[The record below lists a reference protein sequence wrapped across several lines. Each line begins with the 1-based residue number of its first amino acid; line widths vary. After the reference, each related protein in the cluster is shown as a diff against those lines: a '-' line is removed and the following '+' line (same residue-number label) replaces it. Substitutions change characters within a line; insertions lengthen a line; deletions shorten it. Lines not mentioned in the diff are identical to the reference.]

1 MGYHQT
7 YRGRGQVIPVPDC
20 PLTMPAHDTIAAI
33 ATPPGT
39 GGIGIL
45 RLSGPRSLAIG
56 EAISASKIAPGK
68 IQFRRFFDADGEVID
83 HGLCLYFRQPHS
95 FSGED
100 SVELQ
105 AHGGPIVL
113 DMLLQR
119 LCELGARLARAGE
132 FSERAFLNGKIDLTQ
147 AEAIADLIESG
158 SRAATR
164 AAMRS
169 LEGRF
174 SQQVNT
180 LVDEIIELRVY
191 IEAAL
196 DFAEEEIDFLEN
208 SDISQR
214 LLACIRHLQELLGQ
228 AEHGR
233 TLQEGL
239 TVVLAGLPNAGKSSL
254 LNYLAGYEAAIVN
267 EIEGTTRDV
276 LHEHISL
283 KGIPLKIND
292 TAGLR
297 ESDNP
302 VEQEGIRR
310 AWDAIAGA
318 DVVLYLVDA
327 SKGMTAADEQII
339 EQLADANLQ
348 KVFSK
353 SDLLTP
359 GQFGDADAL
368 HISTVSGDGME
379 SLIERITGQ
388 ISDYNQDNQ
397 TFMARRR
404 HVDALLRARDCIQ
417 RAADTFAST
426 RSGELMA
433 EDLRDAQRYLN
444 EITGEFT
451 SDDLLGRIFSS
462 FCIGK

>member
-1 MGYHQT
+1 
-7 YRGRGQVIPVPDC
+7 
-20 PLTMPAHDTIAAI
+20 MPAHDTIAAI
-33 ATPPGT
+33 ATPPGV

-45 RLSGPRSLAIG
+45 RLSGPAALAIG

-68 IQFRRFFDADGEVID
+68 IEFRRFFDADGEVID
-83 HGLCLYFRQPHS
+83 HGLCLYFRQRHS

-119 LCELGARLARAGE
+119 LCELGARLAHAGE

-174 SQQVNT
+174 SRQVNA
-180 LVDEIIELRVY
+180 LVDEVIDLRVY

-196 DFAEEEIDFLEN
+196 DFAEEEIDFLQN
-208 SDISQR
+208 TDISQR
-214 LLACIRHLQELLGQ
+214 LIGCTLHLQKLLDQ

-239 TVVLAGLPNAGKSSL
+239 TVALAGLPNAGKSSL
-254 LNYLAGYEAAIVN
+254 LNYLAGYEAAIVT

-283 KGIPLKIND
+283 RGIPLKVKD

-327 SKGMTAADEQII
+327 IKGMTVADEQVI
-339 EQLADANLQ
+339 ERLPEVNLQ
-348 KVFSK
+348 RVFSK
-353 SDLLTP
+353 SDLLAP
-359 GQFGDADAL
+359 GEACAAGAL
-368 HISTVSGDGME
+368 YISTVSGDGME
-379 SLIERITGQ
+379 SLIARITGHA
-388 ISDYNQDNQ
+388 SDYNQDNQ

-404 HVDALLRARDCIQ
+404 HVDALQRARDCIQ
-417 RAADTFAST
+417 QATDTFTST
-426 RSGELMA
+426 RSGELVA
-433 EDLRDAQRYLN
+433 EDLRGAQRYLN

-451 SDDLLGRIFSS
+451 SDDLLGKIFSS

>member
-1 MGYHQT
+1 
-7 YRGRGQVIPVPDC
+7 
-20 PLTMPAHDTIAAI
+20 MPSHETIAAI

-45 RLSGPRSLAIG
+45 RLSGTRALAIG
-56 EAISASKIAPGK
+56 EAISKSKIKPGL
-68 IQFRRFFDADGEVID
+68 IQFRQFYATDGAVID
-83 HGLCLYFRQPHS
+83 HGLCLYFMAPHS

-100 SVELQ
+100 CLEIQ

-113 DMLLQR
+113 DMLLER

-132 FSERAFLNGKIDLTQ
+132 FSERAFLNGKLDLTQ

-174 SQQVNT
+174 SQQVHS
-180 LVDEIIELRVY
+180 LIDEIINLRAY

-196 DFAEEEIDFLEN
+196 DFAEEEIDFLDN
-208 SDISQR
+208 SDISQQIKD
-214 LLACIRHLQELLGQ
+214 CGQHLQNLLEQ

-239 TVVLAGLPNAGKSSL
+239 SVTLAGLPNAGKSSL
-254 LNYLAGYEAAIVN
+254 LNYLAGYEAAIVT

-276 LHEHISL
+276 LREHISL
-283 KGIPLKIND
+283 KGIPLKITD

-297 ESDNP
+297 EPENP
-302 VEQEGIRR
+302 VEREGVRR
-310 AWDAIAGA
+310 AWETISQA
-318 DVVLYLVDA
+318 DVIIYLIDS
-327 SKGMTAADEQII
+327 SKGLSPADQKII
-339 EQLADANLQ
+339 DKLESDNLQ
-348 KVFSK
+348 QVFSK
-353 SDLLTP
+353 CDLSSADQQPDP
-359 GQFGDADAL
+359 GAL
-368 HISTVSGDGME
+368 YISTLDGTGME
-379 SLIERITGQ
+379 SLIERITGNA
-388 ISDYNQDNQ
+388 SDYNQDNM

-404 HVDALLRARDCIQ
+404 HVDALLRAQ
-417 RAADTFAST
+417 KSVLQATHTFNET

-433 EDLRDAQRYLN
+433 EDLREAQRFLN

-451 SDDLLGRIFSS
+451 SEDLLGKIFSS

>member
-1 MGYHQT
+1 
-7 YRGRGQVIPVPDC
+7 
-20 PLTMPAHDTIAAI
+20 MPAHDTIAAI

-45 RLSGPRSLAIG
+45 RLSGSQALAIG
-56 EAISASKIAPGK
+56 EAISASTISPGK
-68 IQFRRFFDADGEVID
+68 IQFRRFFDAEGVVLD
-83 HGLCLYFRQPHS
+83 HGLCLYFPQPHS

-174 SQQVNT
+174 SQQINT
-180 LVDEIIELRVY
+180 LVEEVINLRAY

-196 DFAEEEIDFLEN
+196 DFAEEEIDFLDN
-208 SDISQR
+208 SDIGQR
-214 LLACIRHLQELLGQ
+214 LDACLLHLQQLLEQ
-228 AEHGR
+228 AQQGR

-239 TVVLAGLPNAGKSSL
+239 TVSLAGLPNAGKSSL
-254 LNYLAGYEAAIVN
+254 LNYLAGYEAAIVT

-283 KGIPLKIND
+283 KGIPLKVND

-297 ESDNP
+297 DSDNP
-302 VEQEGIRR
+302 VEQEGVRR
-310 AWDAIAGA
+310 AWDAIARA
-318 DVVLYLVDA
+318 DVVLYLIDA
-327 SKGMTAADEQII
+327 SKGVTDADQKIVD
-339 EQLADANLQ
+339 QLPATSLQ
-348 KVFSK
+348 KVFNK
-353 SDLLTP
+353 CDLLDP
-359 GQFGDADAL
+359 GQCNQADAL
-368 HISTVSGDGME
+368 YISTLDGAGME
-379 SLIERITGQ
+379 ALIERITGH

-397 TFMARRR
+397 AFMARRR

-417 RAADTFAST
+417 QAADSFNAT

-433 EDLRDAQRYLN
+433 EDLRSAQQNLN

-451 SDDLLGRIFSS
+451 SDDLLGRIFST

>member
-1 MGYHQT
+1 
-7 YRGRGQVIPVPDC
+7 
-20 PLTMPAHDTIAAI
+20 MPAHDTIAAI
-33 ATPPGT
+33 ATPPGS

-45 RLSGPRSLAIG
+45 RLSGPRALAIG

-68 IQFRRFFDADGEVID
+68 IEFRRFFDVDGVVID

-119 LCELGARLARAGE
+119 LCELGARLAHAGE

-174 SQQVNT
+174 SRQVNA
-180 LVDEIIELRVY
+180 LVDEVVDLRVY

-196 DFAEEEIDFLEN
+196 DFAEEEIDFLQN

-214 LLACIRHLQELLGQ
+214 LIGCTAHLQELLDQ

-239 TVVLAGLPNAGKSSL
+239 TVALAGLPNAGKSSL
-254 LNYLAGYEAAIVN
+254 LNYLAGYEAAIVT

-283 KGIPLKIND
+283 RGIPLKVKD

-327 SKGMTAADEQII
+327 KKGMTAADEQVI
-339 EQLADANLQ
+339 EQLPEVNLQ
-348 KVFSK
+348 RVFSK
-353 SDLLTP
+353 SDLLAP
-359 GQFGDADAL
+359 GQPCAANAMY
-368 HISTVSGDGME
+368 ISTVSGDGME
-379 SLIERITGQ
+379 SLIARITGHV
-388 ISDYNQDNQ
+388 SDFNQDNQ
-397 TFMARRR
+397 VFMARRR
-404 HVDALLRARDCIQ
+404 HVDALQRARDCIQ
-417 RAADTFAST
+417 QATDIFTST
-426 RSGELMA
+426 RSGELVA
-433 EDLRDAQRYLN
+433 EDLRGAQRYLN

-451 SDDLLGRIFSS
+451 SDDLLGKIFSS

>member
-1 MGYHQT
+1 
-7 YRGRGQVIPVPDC
+7 
-20 PLTMPAHDTIAAI
+20 MPSHETIAAI

-45 RLSGPRSLAIG
+45 RLSGARALAVG
-56 EAISASKIAPGK
+56 EAISESKIKPGLV
-68 IQFRRFFDADGEVID
+68 QFRQFFDADGTVLD
-83 HGLCLYFRQPHS
+83 HGLCLYFKAPHS

-100 SVELQ
+100 CVEIQ

-113 DMLLQR
+113 DMLLER

-132 FSERAFLNGKIDLTQ
+132 FSERAFLNGKLDLTQ

-174 SQQVNT
+174 SQQVHS
-180 LVDEIIELRVY
+180 LIDEIINLRAY

-196 DFAEEEIDFLEN
+196 DFAEEEIDFLD
-208 SDISQR
+208 SGDISQR
-214 LLACIRHLQELLGQ
+214 LKDCSQHLQSLLEQ
-228 AEHGR
+228 AEQGR

-239 TVVLAGLPNAGKSSL
+239 SVTIAGLPNAGKSSL
-254 LNYLAGYEAAIVN
+254 LNYLAGYEAAIVT

-276 LHEHISL
+276 LREHISL
-283 KGIPLKIND
+283 KGIPIKITD

-297 ESDNP
+297 ESENP
-302 VEQEGIRR
+302 VEREGVRR
-310 AWDAIAGA
+310 AWETISQA
-318 DVVLYLVDA
+318 DVIIYLVDTG
-327 SKGMTAADEQII
+327 KGLSPADQKII
-339 EQLADANLQ
+339 DKLESDNLQ
-348 KVFSK
+348 LVFSK
-353 SDLLTP
+353 CDLSS
-359 GQFGDADAL
+359 ADQQRDPEAL
-368 HISTVSGDGME
+368 YISTLDGTGME
-379 SLIERITGQ
+379 PLIERITGNV
-388 ISDYNQDNQ
+388 SDYNQDNQ
-397 TFMARRR
+397 AFMARRR
-404 HVDALLRARDCIQ
+404 HVDALLRAQ
-417 RAADTFAST
+417 KSVLRAMHTFEGT

-433 EDLRDAQRYLN
+433 EDLREAQRFLN

-451 SDDLLGRIFSS
+451 SEDLLGKIFST

>member
-1 MGYHQT
+1 M
-7 YRGRGQVIPVPDC
+7 
-20 PLTMPAHDTIAAI
+20 
-33 ATPPGT
+33 
-39 GGIGIL
+39 
-45 RLSGPRSLAIG
+45 RLSGPDALAIG
-56 EAISASKIAPGK
+56 EAISCSKIRPDK
-68 IQFRRFFDADGEVID
+68 IQFRRFLDADDEVLD
-83 HGLCLYFRQPHS
+83 HGICLYFKAPHS

-100 SVELQ
+100 CVEIQ
-105 AHGGPIVL
+105 AHGGPILL

-119 LCELGARLARAGE
+119 LCELGARLARPGE
-132 FSERAFLNGKIDLTQ
+132 FSERAFLNGKFDLTQ

-169 LEGRF
+169 LEGQF
-174 SQQVNT
+174 SRQVNA
-180 LVDEIIELRVY
+180 LVDEVVNLRAYV
-191 IEAAL
+191 EAAL

-214 LLACIRHLQELLGQ
+214 LENCTRHLQELLQQ

-239 TVVLAGLPNAGKSSL
+239 AVALAGLPNAGKSSL
-254 LNYLAGYEAAIVN
+254 LNYLAGYEAAIVT

-276 LHEHISL
+276 LREHISL

-302 VEQEGIRR
+302 IEQEGIRR
-310 AWDAIAGA
+310 AWNAIADA
-318 DVVLYLVDA
+318 DIILYLVDS
-327 SKGMTAADEQII
+327 SKGLSDADDRVID
-339 EQLADANLQ
+339 QLPSENLQ
-348 KVFSK
+348 LVFSK
-353 SDLLTP
+353 SDLVAPERATDEDVLY
-359 GQFGDADAL
+359 
-368 HISTVSGDGME
+368 ISTVSGAGME

-388 ISDYNQDNQ
+388 ISDYNQDKQ
-397 TFMARRR
+397 AFMARRR
-404 HVDALLRARDCIQ
+404 HVDALLRALECIRQ
-417 RAADTFAST
+417 ATATFSST

-433 EDLRDAQRYLN
+433 EDLRGAQRYLN

-451 SDDLLGRIFSS
+451 SDDLLSKIFSS

>member
-1 MGYHQT
+1 MS
-7 YRGRGQVIPVPDC
+7 PD
-20 PLTMPAHDTIAAI
+20 DTIAAI
-33 ATPPGT
+33 ATPPGN

-45 RLSGPRSLAIG
+45 RLSGPDALAIG
-56 EAISASKIAPGK
+56 EAICVSRLEPGK
-68 IQFRRFFDADGEVID
+68 IQFRRFYDAADQVID
-83 HGLCLYFRQPHS
+83 HGLCLYFRKPHS

-100 SVELQ
+100 SVEIQ
-105 AHGGPIVL
+105 AHGGAIVL
-113 DMLLQR
+113 DMLLER

-132 FSERAFLNGKIDLTQ
+132 FSERAFLNGRIDLTQ

-174 SQQVNT
+174 SRRVHQ
-180 LVDEIIELRVY
+180 LVAEVIELRVY

-196 DFAEEEIDFLEN
+196 DFAEEEIDYLDEPGIGERLE
-208 SDISQR
+208 SCR
-214 LLACIRHLQELLGQ
+214 MHLQELLEQ
-228 AEHGR
+228 AEQGQ

-239 TVVLAGLPNAGKSSL
+239 SVTLAGLPNAGKSSL
-254 LNYLAGYEAAIVN
+254 LNYLAGYEAAIVT

-276 LHEHISL
+276 LREHISL
-283 KGIPLKIND
+283 KGVPLRIND

-297 ESDNP
+297 EAQNP

-310 AWDAIAGA
+310 AWDVIGKA
-318 DVVLYLVDA
+318 DVVLYLIDA
-327 SKGMTAADEQII
+327 ARGCSEADREII
-339 EQLADANLQ
+339 DSLDGDNLQ
-348 KVFSK
+348 LVFNK
-353 SDLLTP
+353 SDLLGEDSALDENGIYVSALT
-359 GQFGDADAL
+359 GQ
-368 HISTVSGDGME
+368 GME
-379 SLIERITGQ
+379 DLIQRITGK

-397 TFMARRR
+397 AFMARRR
-404 HVDALLRARDCIQ
+404 HVDALRRASETIGQ
-417 RAADTFAST
+417 AATTFETT

-433 EDLRDAQRYLN
+433 EDLRAAQNHLN

-451 SDDLLGRIFSS
+451 SEDLLGKIFST

>member
-1 MGYHQT
+1 
-7 YRGRGQVIPVPDC
+7 
-20 PLTMPAHDTIAAI
+20 MPSHETIAAI

-45 RLSGPRSLAIG
+45 RLSGTRALEIG
-56 EAISASKIAPGK
+56 EAISKSRIKPGL
-68 IQFRRFFDADGEVID
+68 IQFRQFFDADDVVID
-83 HGLCLYFRQPHS
+83 HGLCLYFKAPHS

-100 SVELQ
+100 CVEIQ

-113 DMLLQR
+113 DMLLER

-132 FSERAFLNGKIDLTQ
+132 FSERAFLNGKLDLTQ

-174 SQQVNT
+174 SQQVHG
-180 LVDEIIELRVY
+180 LIDEIINLRAY

-196 DFAEEEIDFLEN
+196 DFAEEEIDFLN
-208 SDISQR
+208 SGDISQR
-214 LLACIRHLQELLGQ
+214 LEDCSQHLQSLLEQ
-228 AEHGR
+228 AEQGR

-239 TVVLAGLPNAGKSSL
+239 SVTIAGLPNAGKSSL
-254 LNYLAGYEAAIVN
+254 LNYLAGYEAAIVT

-276 LHEHISL
+276 LREHISL
-283 KGIPLKIND
+283 KGIPLKITD

-297 ESDNP
+297 ESENP
-302 VEQEGIRR
+302 VEREGVRR
-310 AWDAIAGA
+310 AWETISQA
-318 DVVLYLVDA
+318 DVIIYLVDS
-327 SKGMTAADEQII
+327 SKGLSPADRKII
-339 EQLADANLQ
+339 DKLESDNLQ
-348 KVFSK
+348 LVFSK
-353 SDLLTP
+353 SDLSSAN
-359 GQFGDADAL
+359 QQRESKAL
-368 HISTVSGDGME
+368 YISTLDGTGME
-379 SLIERITGQ
+379 SLIEGITGNV
-388 ISDYNQDNQ
+388 SDYNQDNQ
-397 TFMARRR
+397 TFTARRR
-404 HVDALLRARDCIQ
+404 HVDALLRAQ
-417 RAADTFAST
+417 KSVLRAAHTFDGT

-433 EDLRDAQRYLN
+433 EDLREAQRFLN

-451 SDDLLGRIFSS
+451 SEDLLGKIFST